1 MSSSI
6 SRKVVGY
13 FNQVRR
19 DIADRAGLS
28 PREKEVLE
36 LLARGA
42 AYKEI
47 AGQLSLSIETIRM
60 NVKHIYAKLH
70 VHSRGEATAKY
81 TRRSWP
87 RRLSRTS
94 R

>member
-13 FNQVRR
+13 FNQMRQ
-19 DIADRAGLS
+19 DTADRAGLS

-47 AGQLSLSIETIRM
+47 ASHLSLSIETIRM
-60 NVKHIYAKLH
+60 NVKHIYTKLH

-81 TRRSWP
+81 TGRSWP
-87 RRLSRTS
+87 RRSSRTS